1 MVTVVPNKTHMVV
14 KRDGRLEPYNHDKLR
29 AVILWACND
38 SAILADQLL
47 EAVNIKIYNKIHITK
62 LYDEVIN
69 TASNMISDLFPVWEE
84 VAKNLYLLKL
94 HKEIGVK
101 RAEYPYYSDIL
112 VQNVEHGFYREEF
125 KSNDT
130 MNAFLNDPNAY
141 AKLSKAINPDYDKL
155 FTFGGLN
162 LFVQKYC
169 NKHKG
174 KLLEL
179 PQHVYMRVAIQLM
192 YKSGVDAIIRK
203 YHQLAQHQVTEATPK
218 MVNALKPNASMFSCC
233 LNRPSDSL
241 EGINESIT
249 MLCKESK
256 FSGGDAWDVSL
267 IRAPG
272 AAVEGN
278 KGYSSGCI
286 PYIQT

>member
-1 MVTVVPNKTHMVV
+1 MVV

-62 LYDEVIN
+62 LYDELIN
-69 TASNMISDLFPVWEE
+69 TASNMISDLFPIWED

-101 RAEYPYYSDIL
+101 RAQYPHYSDI
-112 VQNVEHGFYREEF
+112 VYANEAEGFY
-125 KSNDT
+125 STALLDT
-130 MNAFLNDPNAY
+130 
-141 AKLSKAINPDYDKL
+141 LSDLGISRTELGQAINPEYDKL

-169 NKHKG
+169 NKTKG

-192 YKSGVDAIIRK
+192 YKSGIDAIIRK

-267 IRAPG
+267 VRAPG
-272 AAVEGN
+272 AIVEGN
-278 KGYSSGCI
+278 KGHSSGCI
-286 PYIQT
+286 PYIKYLQEAVGAYNQG